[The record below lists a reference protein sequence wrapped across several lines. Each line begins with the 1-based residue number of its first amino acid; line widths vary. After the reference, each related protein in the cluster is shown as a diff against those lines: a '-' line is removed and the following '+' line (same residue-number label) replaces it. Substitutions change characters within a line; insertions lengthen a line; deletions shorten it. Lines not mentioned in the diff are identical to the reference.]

1 MLRSAFAHIFHGARG
16 VSRPKVHEKRDRDE
30 GTAGASREGPEG
42 GPTAVVA
49 VAAVAVAVTMARER
63 EKKKRE
69 TFCFD
74 RLMTNA

>member
-1 MLRSAFAHIFHGARG
+1 MSG
-16 VSRPKVHEKRDRDE
+16 PKVHEKRDRDE

-49 VAAVAVAVTMARER
+49 VAVAVAVTMARER

>member
-49 VAAVAVAVTMARER
+49 VAVAVAVTMARER

>member
-42 GPTAVVA
+42 GPTVV
-49 VAAVAVAVTMARER
+49 VARER

>member
-30 GTAGASREGPEG
+30 GTAGVTAQGIGRERRGTP
-42 GPTAVVA
+42 VA
-49 VAAVAVAVTMARER
+49 VGDGSEGKERER
-63 EKKKRE
+63 KKRKE
-69 TFCFD
+69 AFGFD

>member
-49 VAAVAVAVTMARER
+49 VAVAVTVTVARER